1 MSQLKSDEYLLGN
14 SSLHLQLSTALAVM
28 THLICNVSRPPNA
41 QQMSESMEL
50 SSRHLRKL
58 MRTLSAG
65 GLLQPHA
72 SRVDTWICPHP
83 PHTISL
89 ADIYQCLTRADDDG
103 GAPFIP
109 PPQVDAA
116 GSSADLLMMQ
126 ATMAIN
132 QTVMQ
137 QLQRFDLGRLKAAES
152 AMLFTAA
159 LRQKAWLK
167 VGKAVQAGNDGDL
180 MEFPLSLDRDPA

>member
-1 MSQLKSDEYLLGN
+1 MSLIKSDEYLLGN

-28 THLICNVSRPPNA
+28 THLICNASRPPNA
-41 QQMSESMEL
+41 QQISESMGM

-65 GLLQPHA
+65 GLLKPHD
-72 SRVDTWICPHP
+72 SRADTWICQHP

-89 ADIYQCLTRADDDG
+89 ADIYHCLTRGEDDS

-109 PPQVDAA
+109 TPQVDAA

-132 QTVMQ
+132 QIVMQ
-137 QLQRFDLGRLKAAES
+137 QLQRFDLGRLKAAEN

-159 LRQKAWLK
+159 LRQKAWSK
-167 VGKAVQAGNDGDL
+167 VGPSTARNEDDDSQELHFSIDTGAV
-180 MEFPLSLDRDPA
+180 

>member
-14 SSLHLQLSTALAVM
+14 SGLHLQLSTALAVM
-28 THLICNVSRPPNA
+28 THLICNVSRPPSA
-41 QQMSESMEL
+41 QQISESMDL

-58 MRTLSAG
+58 LRTLSAG

-72 SRVDTWICPHP
+72 SRADTWICPHP

-89 ADIYQCLTRADDDG
+89 ADIYQCLTRGDEESN
-103 GAPFIP
+103 APFIS

-132 QTVMQ
+132 QIVMQ

-159 LRQKAWLK
+159 LRRKAWST
-167 VGKAVQAGNDGDL
+167 VGKAVQAGDNGDV
-180 MEFPLSLDRDPA
+180 MELPAQP

>member
-28 THLICNVSRPPNA
+28 THLICNVSRPPSA

-72 SRVDTWICPHP
+72 TRSDTWICPHP
-83 PHTISL
+83 PHSISL
-89 ADIYQCLTRADDDG
+89 ADIYQCLTRGDDDST
-103 GAPFIP
+103 APFIP
-109 PPQVDAA
+109 PPQVDAV

-132 QTVMQ
+132 QIVMQ
-137 QLQRFDLGRLKAAES
+137 QMQRFDLGRLKAAEN

-159 LRQKAWLK
+159 LRRKAWSK
-167 VGKAVQAGNDGDL
+167 VGKAGQAGDADDL
-180 MEFPLSLDRDPA
+180 MTLPLGLNHDTA

>member
-1 MSQLKSDEYLLGN
+1 MLGN

-28 THLICNVSRPPNA
+28 THLICNVSRPPSA

-58 MRTLSAG
+58 LRILSAG
-65 GLLQPHA
+65 GLLQPHP
-72 SRVDTWICPHP
+72 SRSDTWICPHP
-83 PHTISL
+83 PHSISL
-89 ADIYQCLTRADDDG
+89 ADIYQCLTRGDDDSTV
-103 GAPFIP
+103 PFIP
-109 PPQVDAA
+109 PPQVDAV

-132 QTVMQ
+132 QIVVQ
-137 QLQRFDLGRLKAAES
+137 QLQRFDLGRLKAAEN

-159 LRQKAWLK
+159 LRRKAWSK
-167 VGKAVQAGNDGDL
+167 VGKTVEAGDDGVL
-180 MEFPLSLDRDPA
+180 LELPLGLDRDAA